1 MGEGSTFSIYIPQDK
16 SMYTSEELLAQEE
29 GAKEQ
34 RAYYTNAHDVYIDD
48 EELLETSALA
58 DGEKEKRG
66 KILVVDD
73 NQELRQYLVSGL
85 SSDFNLLEA
94 DNGQKALDILKGQE
108 VDLVITDVM
117 MPVMDGV
124 KLCKSD

>member
-1 MGEGSTFSIYIPQDK
+1 M
-16 SMYTSEELLAQEE
+16 
-29 GAKEQ
+29 
-34 RAYYTNAHDVYIDD
+34 
-48 EELLETSALA
+48 
-58 DGEKEKRG
+58 
-66 KILVVDD
+66 DD

-124 KLCKSD
+124 KLCKAIKQIYELAIFLYICCRQRLIQNISWKGFKLEQMTIFLSLSLCRS